1 MWEKNWIQQTSS
13 HEAQYAAKA
22 KGADI
27 VKQWDA
33 VLDGRTRDSH
43 RRVDGEIRE
52 LDEKFS
58 NGLMFPGDPSGSAAE
73 VVNCRCTANTR
84 ARWALDEEEL
94 ETLKERAAFFGLD
107 KTRDFEDFKK
117 KYIVTTEKIQTGGQ
131 VKDFWQ
137 RQEAKD
143 SKAATEY
150 ERIKKAK
157 DVAAVAMSSGMSK
170 EDVETIKN
178 HVFFNVHE
186 LYDGKGTFSPSYD
199 MAVAWKRLVDGKP
212 EERDLL
218 LLRHELLESQIEKQY
233 NLTASEAHAMAK
245 KKYNWE
251 QAIFDLFGEE
261 GEPDGLL

>member
-1 MWEKNWIQQTSS
+1 MNRRCRRKSAGNAFRFLWEKNWIQQTSS

-186 LYDGKGTFSPSYD
+186 LFYPQLGVKLCS
-199 MAVAWKRLVDGKP
+199 MAGGGVSKN
-212 EERDLL
+212 
-218 LLRHELLESQIEKQY
+218 I
-233 NLTASEAHAMAK
+233 
-245 KKYNWE
+245 
-251 QAIFDLFGEE
+251 
-261 GEPDGLL
+261 